1 MFLGD
6 AEFALKHYLSKQYPS
21 QGLTHT
27 HTKKSSTTG
36 LVEGEEYQKIWNLFG
51 V

>member
-1 MFLGD
+1 MLN
-6 AEFALKHYLSKQYPS
+6 LLLSITFQNSILHKV
-21 QGLTHT
+21 LHT
-27 HTKKSSTTG
+27 QKKKSSTTG